1 MDEFHIAVR
10 DRYSSLSD
18 AELDEEVIRI
28 KQEYPN
34 TGIKITIG
42 LLQSHG
48 YRVQRA
54 RVHHSLMRVD
64 PAGLALRQ
72 AQSICRRVY
81 HVQGPLSL
89 WHIDGN
95 HKLIR

>member
-34 TGIKITIG
+34 AGIKITIG
-42 LLQSHG
+42 MCVTVRCVCIWVCTFVAHVTERACTHYIFFFFSSKRIASIAWIQSSTCSCS
-48 YRVQRA
+48 
-54 RVHHSLMRVD
+54 SLTD
-64 PAGLALRQ
+64 E
-72 AQSICRRVY
+72 S
-81 HVQGPLSL
+81 
-89 WHIDGN
+89 
-95 HKLIR
+95 